1 MSNLFATFVPSRN
14 VRLVLSTVL
23 AAGVLTGCATGAIR
37 PGKFV
42 ASAEKA
48 MTKGDIKQ
56 AVENAEKA
64 VLADPRN
71 AAYRVLLGNA
81 YLKSG
86 RFESARQAYD
96 EAMELGED
104 SNRTALSLALAD
116 IALGRHPE
124 AIDTLNSYRDS
135 LAPADYGL
143 AVALAGQPAQGVAV
157 LSDAIRGGEN
167 TVKIRQNLA
176 LAYALSGQ
184 WREAR
189 AMAAQDLPA
198 ADVSGRMETW
208 AMMGQRE
215 LTRERVAELLSVPL
229 RADSGQPTALAL
241 ANFPTTMQLSADAA
255 TRAEP
260 LAQAVV
266 SELAPLDES
275 VGVEPSLADASS
287 QPLQGQ
293 LALIDLPAS
302 TPAYKAPVYKAPA
315 PKAAV
320 SKAATPKVQLVKK
333 PPVKTAAPA
342 TKAVPASVGKSPHG
356 VQLGAFASAE
366 GARRAWRHFA
376 ARNPALASYRN
387 VTTKVT
393 VNGKTLWRVRAAGF
407 SGLAA
412 ATSLCGSV
420 KANGGPCLVLRDVG
434 KTNLPGQSAVTSR
447 MAKR

>member
-1 MSNLFATFVPSRN
+1 
-14 VRLVLSTVL
+14 VL
-23 AAGVLTGCATGAIR
+23 G
-37 PGKFV
+37 
-42 ASAEKA
+42 
-48 MTKGDIKQ
+48 
-56 AVENAEKA
+56 
-64 VLADPRN
+64 DPRN

-81 YLKSG
+81 YLKDG

-116 IALGRHPE
+116 VALGRYPE

-143 AVALAGQPAQGVAV
+143 ALALAGQPQQGVAV

-167 TVKIRQNLA
+167 TVKVRQNIA
-176 LAYALSGQ
+176 LAYSLAGQ

-198 ADVSGRMETW
+198 AELGNRMEQW
-208 AMMGQRE
+208 AMLGQRE
-215 LTRERVAELLSVPL
+215 LTRERVAGLLSVPL
-229 RADSGQPTALAL
+229 RVDAGQPTALAL
-241 ANFPTTMQLSADAA
+241 ANFPSTNQLSADAA

-260 LAQAVV
+260 LAKAALE
-266 SELAPLDES
+266 ELAP
-275 VGVEPSLADASS
+275 VGAPATPEPSVADASS
-287 QPLQGQ
+287 QPRHEQ
-293 LALIDLPAS
+293 LALIDQLPSATERRAQS
-302 TPAYKAPVYKAPA
+302 TRV
-315 PKAAV
+315 AAL
-320 SKAATPKVQLVKK
+320 AAK
-333 PPVKTAAPA
+333 PPVAIAGQST
-342 TKAVPASVGKSPHG
+342 HQ
-356 VQLGAFASAE
+356 VQLGAFATAE

-393 VNGKTLWRVRAAGF
+393 INGRSLWRVRAAGF
-407 SGLAA
+407 TGLAS

-420 KANGGPCLVLRDVG
+420 KSRGGQCLILRG
-434 KTNLPGQSAVTSR
+434 TGGALPGQRGVETR

>member
-14 VRLVLSTVL
+14 ARLIITTVL

-42 ASAEKA
+42 ASAEGA
-48 MTKGDIKQ
+48 IAKGDTKL

-71 AAYRVLLGNA
+71 SAYRVLLGNA
-81 YLKSG
+81 YLRSG

-104 SNRTALSLALAD
+104 GSRTALSLALSD
-116 IALGRHPE
+116 VALGRYPE

-135 LAPADYGL
+135 IAPADYGL

-176 LAYALSGQ
+176 FAYALSGQ

-198 ADVSGRMETW
+198 AEVGTRMETW

-229 RADSGQPTALAL
+229 RVDAGQPTALAL
-241 ANFPTTMQLSADAA
+241 ANFPSTMQLSAEAA

-260 LAQAVV
+260 LAQAAVE
-266 SELAPLDES
+266 ELAPLDEA
-275 VGVEPSLADASS
+275 GAAEPSLADASS
-287 QPLQGQ
+287 QPMQSQ
-293 LALIDLPAS
+293 LAMIDLPAS
-302 TPAYKAPVYKAPA
+302 TPPPAYKERVHAYPA
-315 PKAAV
+315 KVKLQPARPAASV
-320 SKAATPKVQLVKK
+320 AK
-333 PPVKTAAPA
+333 P
-342 TKAVPASVGKSPHG
+342 VPASVGKSPHG
-356 VQLGAFASAE
+356 VQLGAFSSAE

-393 VNGKTLWRVRAAGF
+393 MNGKTFWRVRAAGF

-420 KANGGPCLVLRDVG
+420 KARGGPCLVLRDVG
-434 KTNLPGQSAVTSR
+434 STYQPGKPAVTSR
-447 MAKR
+447 MARR